1 MGRAR
6 EDVKCGALPNVF
18 QGNRQEGRTD
28 GRFVPASA
36 WNPIFWRRYFIL
48 NKKRA
53 RPTFLLLF
61 LVLPFNSAVETGLR
75 SLFPLLSPNS
85 ERKSCPVERDLRW
98 FLFSYNKRGVGLHF
112 VCPTC
117 PRRRRRRPRRRRER
131 ERERCVEK
139 MKAGN
144 PVRSNSIHATSA
156 FQRFTK
162 VANLRPSTTGRHT
175 CQSLTRD
182 TLSPA

>member
-6 EDVKCGALPNVF
+6 EDVKCGALPNLANVF

-61 LVLPFNSAVETGLR
+61 LVLPFNSAVETGLS
-75 SLFPLLSPNS
+75 SLFPSSLPTRNGKVVRSSETFGGFFSPTTREVSAYTLCVLLVR
-85 ERKSCPVERDLRW
+85 EEGGGDRDE
-98 FLFSYNKRGVGLHF
+98 G
-112 VCPTC
+112 
-117 PRRRRRRPRRRRER
+117 

-139 MKAGN
+139 MKAEN
-144 PVRSNSIHATSA
+144 PV
-156 FQRFTK
+156 
-162 VANLRPSTTGRHT
+162 HT
-175 CQSLTRD
+175 LPTC
-182 TLSPA
+182 